1 MRNSMKICYSLL
13 LSFSIAASAINGTL
27 PAHSS
32 TSGLPSTWP
41 TVPSIGFS
49 ASDDS
54 LIETS
59 SYVTG
64 FSYPEGAT
72 SGLYTRTVSCTS
84 VDDVACASADSIS
97 AQLILQPCS
106 ASVTEMCVESLEV
119 SDTKGVLKKA
129 TYGYEL
135 PGQKYPASKVRNS
148 PAGGTP
154 SVWNAKESPNSS
166 GSDAYA
172 VVVSTTS
179 QNYQNKGCTQ
189 FVTAPCGFTRGFR
202 ARVYPINLGSNTEAN
217 QSCLWSEGQKCA
229 KKVDFSPGARA
240 ALTVRIDNSL
250 TGFLFGRMKNVT
262 LDLTALSPSTN
273 LVRIEADPIDVPKIY
288 AYVAKSDLNRYPK
301 IVEYWKDRR
310 RQLAESDFTSKDTVD
325 TGPSP
330 EWAMG
335 DFEAFEDLVK
345 SGPLVTSIW
354 RFGTQAG
361 NGTGSKC
368 FDDKSKL
375 QGLVTTNAPTYLPNP
390 PSFENSELNYKV
402 AGAHHLAD
410 GVTLFKGSYDLVLRS
425 DFARCLY
432 GFSNAPISA
441 KISVVSTAGST
452 QDVATELVNEKDGW
466 MTLSAKNFTF
476 SAPTIKVKLVQDKP
490 LVAVK
495 EVSPA
500 VPEKVVPKQE
510 AAATNTTTAAPV
522 EVKKIVIK
530 SISCAKGKII
540 RKISGTNPKC
550 PAGFKKK

>member
-1 MRNSMKICYSLL
+1 MRNSMKIFYALL
-13 LSFSIAASAINGTL
+13 LSFSITASAINGTL

-32 TSGLPSTWP
+32 TSAKPSTWP

-54 LIETS
+54 LIETR

-64 FSYPEGAT
+64 FSYAEGAT
-72 SGLYTRTVSCTS
+72 SGLYARTVSCTS
-84 VDDVACASADSIS
+84 VDDVACASVNSIF

-172 VVVSTTS
+172 VVVSTTF

-189 FVTAPCGFTRGFR
+189 FVTAPCAFTRGFR
-202 ARVYPINLGSNTEAN
+202 ARVYPINLVSNTGAN
-217 QSCLWSEGQKCA
+217 SNCLWYEGQKCA
-229 KKVDFSPGARA
+229 QKVDFSPAARA

-273 LVRIEADPIDVPKIY
+273 LIRVEADPIDVPKIY
-288 AYVAKSDLNRYPK
+288 AYVAKSDLSRYPK

-335 DFEAFEDLVK
+335 DFQAFEDLVK

-368 FDDKSKL
+368 YDDKSKL
-375 QGLVTTNAPTYLPNP
+375 QGLVTTNAPTYLPSP
-390 PSFENSELNYKV
+390 PAFENSELNYKV

-452 QDVATELVNEKDGW
+452 QDIATELVTEKDGW

-476 SAPTIKVKLVQDKP
+476 SSPTIRVKLSQAIAVGAKP
-490 LVAVK
+490 T
-495 EVSPA
+495 SG
-500 VPEKVVPKQE
+500 
-510 AAATNTTTAAPV
+510 TTTSQRTTPSAVA
-522 EVKKIVIK
+522 KKSTAKQITVT
-530 SISCAKGKII
+530 CVKGKTI
-540 RKISGTNPKC
+540 KKVTGDNPTC
-550 PAGFKKK
+550 PKGYTKK